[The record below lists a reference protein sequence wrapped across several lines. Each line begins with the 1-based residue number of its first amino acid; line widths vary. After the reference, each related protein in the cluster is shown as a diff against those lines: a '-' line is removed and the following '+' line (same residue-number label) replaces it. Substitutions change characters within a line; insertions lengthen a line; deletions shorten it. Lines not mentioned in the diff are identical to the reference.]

1 MSPGFSYTFCS
12 VAEKAITSFT
22 FIHALFLSWERRLWE
37 DPHRGSYP
45 LSIAASSVLLLRQFP
60 GQDLERA
67 DHEEATFPQVGAG
80 AKCSRLTSAE
90 QGGSDKSTLIMER
103 LRRMW
108 FHKNEE
114 CLGSGQ
120 LQRSSVHASPEHLLS
135 MKYAKM
141 RRKEKDFL

>member
-1 MSPGFSYTFCS
+1 M
-12 VAEKAITSFT
+12 AEEAITSFT
-22 FIHALFLSWERRLWE
+22 FIPALFLSWERGLWE

-60 GQDLERA
+60 EQDLERA
-67 DHEEATFPQVGAG
+67 DHEETAFPQVGAR

-108 FHKNEE
+108 FHKNQE
-114 CLGSGQ
+114 CLGSVRKKQ
-120 LQRSSVHASPEHLLS
+120 CARKPRASALHEICKDEEKRKRLALT
-135 MKYAKM
+135 
-141 RRKEKDFL
+141 RRKAIPHKI

>member
-1 MSPGFSYTFCS
+1 M
-12 VAEKAITSFT
+12 
-22 FIHALFLSWERRLWE
+22 WD

-45 LSIAASSVLLLRQFP
+45 LSIAASSVLLLRQFSE
-60 GQDLERA
+60 QDLERA

-80 AKCSRLTSAE
+80 AKCSTLTSAE
-90 QGGSDKSTLIMER
+90 QGGSDKSILIMER

-108 FHKNEE
+108 FHKNQE

-120 LQRSSVHASPEHLLS
+120 LERSSVHASPEHLLS

-141 RRKEKDFL
+141 RRTDKDLL